1 MIESTKSEVVEHAAD
16 AEVVEHASSRVLE
29 WVNGYLREWGCSQS
43 LADIIDEWVLL
54 LLIVIF
60 ALLVDVVLR
69 RVVLRIVRNIVRRT
83 KASWDDLLFDHNVLV
98 RMCSIVVPLTIYALL
113 PLAFAKSDAGSAV
126 ATIISRVVEIYI
138 VVSFVR
144 FFNAILKMAFEI
156 ADNRPSLH
164 GRPIKG
170 LMQTG
175 QVIVLC
181 VAAIL
186 VVAILIDKSPV
197 MLLTGLGASA
207 AVLMLI
213 FQNSIL
219 GLVAGIQLS
228 VNKMLKVG
236 DWISMPSHNVDGIVE
251 EVALTTVK
259 IRGWDNTLQT
269 IPPYLLISE
278 PFDNWQ
284 AMFESGGRR
293 IKRSI
298 NIDMTSVKFADV
310 ALLERINSNEA
321 ARVALEDI
329 KTKSDEG
336 TMVTNLD
343 LFTRSLNRF
352 LARHPRVNGK
362 MLILVRQ
369 LQPTQW
375 GLPIELY
382 CFSANVGWV
391 AYETLQA
398 EIISY
403 VVALAPYFDLK
414 VYQAPSSYD
423 IKA

>member
-1 MIESTKSEVVEHAAD
+1 MEESVKSEVVEQTTN
-16 AEVVEHASSRVLE
+16 EILE
-29 WVNGYLREWGCSQS
+29 LVNTKLVEWGVSAKT
-43 LADIIDEWVLL
+43 ADSIDEWILL
-54 LLIVIF
+54 LLIVIL
-60 ALLVDVVLR
+60 ALCVDVVLR
-69 RVVLRIVRNIVRRT
+69 RVVLRVVRNIVRRT
-83 KASWDDLLFDHNVLV
+83 KATWDDLLFDHNVLV

-113 PLAFAKSDAGSAV
+113 PLAFPKTESNSLITNILARG
-126 ATIISRVVEIYI
+126 VEVYI
-138 VVSFVR
+138 VVAFVR

-175 QVIVLC
+175 QVVVLC
-181 VAAIL
+181 IAAIL
-186 VVAILIDKSPV
+186 VVAIIIDKSPT

-284 AMFESGGRR
+284 AMFETGGRR
-293 IKRSI
+293 IKRSL
-298 NIDMTSVKFADV
+298 NIDMTSVKFADKE
-310 ALLERINSNEA
+310 LIDRIMTNEKV
-321 ARVALEDI
+321 REMLGDI
-329 KTKSDEG
+329 ETLTPEG
-336 TMVTNLD
+336 AMLTNLD
-343 LFTRSLNRF
+343 LFTRSLNKF
-352 LARHPRVNGK
+352 LAKHPRVNTK

-382 CFSANVGWV
+382 CFSANVNWV

-398 EIISY
+398 EIISF
-403 VVALAPYFDLK
+403 VVALAPAFDLK
-414 VYQAPSSYD
+414 IYQAPSTLQ
-423 IKA
+423 A